1 MEELMKKSLL
11 AVALPLVLAS
21 CTSAAPGGDSSEPV
35 NTGLIPETLVVQ
47 FVPSTSIDSA
57 LLTRVKGLE
66 DMLEVELEE
75 AGFDINVNI
84 SIGTSYASVIEAMAS
99 GQVHAGFLTAQ
110 QYAFA
115 TLEFPGKFD
124 VQLTS
129 VRSAYAAQVDAEG
142 KEITDKDEIIANV
155 NDAAYTAALHPTMK
169 ANSYYSG
176 LFVKADK
183 LAEFEAQGMDWLIGK
198 TVATQNNTSGSGY
211 LYPAFAMHQNN
222 LKFVDANPNVA
233 NREVERKIVGGH
245 QNSLLALLNDEVDAT
260 FTFLDARLHATAF
273 NAWKEANP
281 GKSQFEETKLVAL
294 TDPIYNDTITT
305 IAGLNAE
312 LKGAIQDAFINI
324 VQTEEGAAALA
335 IYNHTGYVKA
345 VDADYQGERDFYLF
359 LESLKD

>member
-1 MEELMKKSLL
+1 MEELMNKKLL
-11 AVALPLVLAS
+11 AVALPLLVLAS
-21 CTSAAPGGDSSEPV
+21 CAVGGESSEPV
-35 NTGLIPETLVVQ
+35 DTGLVPETLVVQ

-57 LLTRVKGLE
+57 LLTKVKGLE
-66 DMLEVELEE
+66 DMLEMELED

-115 TLEFPGKFD
+115 TTEFPGKFD

-129 VRSAYAAQVDAEG
+129 VRSAYAAQIDAQG
-142 KEITDKDEIIANV
+142 NEIKDADTIIANV
-155 NDAAYTAALHPTMK
+155 NDAAYTAALHPTVK
-169 ANSYYSG
+169 VSSYYSG

-198 TVATQNNTSGSGY
+198 KVATQSNTSGSGY
-211 LYPAFAMHQNN
+211 LYPSFAMYENN
-222 LKFVDANPNVA
+222 LKFVDANPNIA

-245 QNSLLALLNDEVDAT
+245 QNSLLALLNGEVDAT

-273 NAWKEANP
+273 NGWLEANP
-281 GKSQFEETKLVAL
+281 GKTQFTETKAVAL
-294 TDPIYNDTITT
+294 TTPIYNDTITA
-305 IAGLNAE
+305 IAGLNPG
-312 LKGAIQDAFINI
+312 LKAAIQDAFINI
-324 VQTEEGAAALA
+324 VATEEGAAALT
-335 IYNHTGYVKA
+335 IYNHTGYLKA